1 MSHDSTSMTTN
12 LDRRNP
18 SYSSGAVGVIIFAAV
33 LMIMIG
39 GFHAIQGLVALL
51 NDEFFVVGSEYVFEF
66 DITAWGWIHLIL
78 GVFVA
83 VAGAALL
90 SGPVWARTV
99 AVIVAAISMV
109 ASFVW
114 LPYYPLW
121 SILVIALDV
130 FVIWAVILHGR
141 DMVDE

>member
-1 MSHDSTSMTTN
+1 MSYENTSLTTN
-12 LDRRNP
+12 LDRSNP
-18 SYSSGAVGVIIFAAV
+18 SYSSGAVGVTIFAAV

-51 NDEFFVVGSEYVFEF
+51 NDEFFVVGPEYVFKF

-78 GVFVA
+78 GVVVA
-83 VAGAALL
+83 VAGAALF
-90 SGPVWARTV
+90 SGAVWARTV
-99 AVIVAAISMV
+99 AVIVASVSMV

-121 SILVIALDV
+121 SILIIALDV

-141 DMVDE
+141 DIVAE